1 MLHQGAFDCG
11 SFAHPAPKC
20 TASWFVDGAMLFE
33 AAAVAISNA
42 QREIMITDW
51 MLSPE
56 VNTTCL
62 PIVTVYAAEL

>member
-1 MLHQGAFDCG
+1 
-11 SFAHPAPKC
+11 
-20 TASWFVDGAMLFE
+20 MLFE

-42 QREIMITDW
+42 QHEIMITDW